1 MSISVSVVA
10 VGTELLSGELSD
22 TNTADIAR
30 ILGAEGLIISDAL
43 VVADVEADIA
53 EALRSRAGRREAV
66 IVTGGLGPTG
76 DDLTARAAAHAFAR
90 QLVLNDEALQQ
101 IRDFFRRRGRTMHSA
116 NEKQALLPQKATVLR
131 NPEGSAP
138 GFHLRHRETDFF
150 FLPGV
155 PAEMKCLLG
164 ETILPRLQH
173 RAGRLAPRRERIFKV
188 FGLPEARVGERLEH
202 ARLPEEVELA
212 FGLDFPLVL
221 VKLRAAGEEAEEL
234 LDRAELQVRRSLGDA
249 LVAIGD
255 SSLAET
261 VVGLLRSA
269 DATVAVAESCTGG
282 LMAELLT
289 AVSGASEVFDRGA
302 VTYSNQAKQNWLG
315 VAAVTLKRHG
325 AVSAECARAM
335 AEGMRRAAGTTHA
348 LAVTGIAGPTGG
360 TAEKPVGTVY
370 IGLST
375 PAGTEVKRHNFNGD
389 RQRVRQLSACS
400 ALDWLRRHLLD
411 RLENFD

>member
-1 MSISVSVVA
+1 
-10 VGTELLSGELSD
+10 
-22 TNTADIAR
+22 
-30 ILGAEGLIISDAL
+30 
-43 VVADVEADIA
+43 
-53 EALRSRAGRREAV
+53 
-66 IVTGGLGPTG
+66 
-76 DDLTARAAAHAFAR
+76 
-90 QLVLNDEALQQ
+90 
-101 IRDFFRRRGRTMHSA
+101 MHSA

-375 PAGTEVKRHNFNGD
+375 PTGTEVKRHNFNGD